1 MKSIFGGHVLSEL
14 SVADITFLDQ
24 KIVLQIPP
32 EFWDFHFYYEE
43 ILTHGESWKNKISL
57 ILKSS

>member
-1 MKSIFGGHVLSEL
+1 MKSIFGGHVFSEL

-43 ILTHGESWKNKISL
+43 ILTHGESWKDR
-57 ILKSS
+57 KSSISTTS